1 MSMPEPA
8 REWLPLTAAQ
18 TGMWL
23 AQQVERANPV
33 YSIAERV
40 DITGA
45 LDPGLFER
53 AVRAVVAD
61 AEALR
66 LRFDEVDGDPRQAV
80 GPVPEHVLD
89 IVDLSARPDPEAAAD
104 EWVSSGA
111 REPVDLL
118 SWPLFTFALLKRG
131 PLAHTWF
138 LRVHHAILDGYS
150 GSLITRRVAEV
161 YTALSAAEPVP
172 DSGFGTLAELVGYD
186 ADYRAGEGAA
196 SDRAY
201 WTARFADL
209 PEPVTLAGRPPAVP
223 AAHERVAGR
232 VPAEQA
238 GALRGLARE
247 AGAAWPVVVFA
258 CVAAYLHRVSGARE
272 VVLGL
277 AVAARQSDIARRT
290 PGMVSN
296 AIPLRLALSPSMTVA
311 ELLRTT
317 AREVR
322 AALRH
327 QRYRYEDLHRDLGL
341 VGDRRRVWGPE
352 LNLVLY
358 DYDLSFTDA
367 TATVRSVSIGPE
379 EDLSLVVDGRGEGL
393 SIDFHAN
400 AALYGPDAVAD
411 HRDRMLRYL
420 ADLTAIGLDGEIGAI
435 EVLTE
440 AERAVLLRHPESGV
454 PVRVLTRAGAPALP
468 GRVGDV
474 HAATARSTGGDA
486 LFSAT
491 GELGVWSADGLV
503 RLCEPEAEPAEV
515 STNRGPHERSERVRV
530 LEGLFAEVLGV
541 DEVGPR
547 ESFFD
552 AGGHSL
558 SAIRLLSRVRSV
570 FGAEL
575 GIRQVFEAPTPVAI
589 AALLDGAAGARQA
602 LTRRARP
609 ERVPLSFAQ
618 QRLLIVNQVEG
629 GGAVYNHGLSLRLSG
644 ALDRAALAAALQDV
658 IDRHEVLRT
667 VFPEHEGVAW
677 QRVIEGARVALPVV
691 EVSDADLDGAV
702 ESLAC
707 RGFDLGRELPVR
719 AALFALAPDEHVL
732 LVVVHHIASD
742 GWSLV
747 PLARDLS
754 AAYTARHTG
763 HAPTWPPLPVQYAD
777 YALWQRELLGS
788 EDDEHSLAHRQVEHW
803 RSALAGLPDELV
815 LPADRPRPAR
825 ASHRGG
831 RVRFSIDAALHARL
845 AAVARAG
852 QASLFMLL
860 QAAVAVLLSKHG
872 AGEDI
877 PLGSSVAGR
886 TDDAL
891 DEVVGFFVNTLV
903 LRTDTSGNPSFTDL
917 LHRVREVDLAAQ
929 ANQDVPFERLVEVV
943 NPVRSLSRN
952 PLFQVMVGLQ
962 DAVEGTLDVAGLAV
976 SPHEVEVGV
985 AKFDLEFML
994 DELPGAGG
1002 VTGIVEY
1009 ATDLFDH
1016 ATAEALTARL
1026 LALLAQ
1032 VADAPDTALAD
1043 LDALTPADRARLH
1056 RWGAGADGE
1065 TIAVLGADGALLP
1078 PGCVG
1083 EPHAL
1088 LPGAP
1093 PRALGGRARWTATG
1107 ELVAVETAPDTPAE
1121 DDPGPVGRSSRVD
1134 VLCGLFAEVLG
1145 VDSVEP
1151 GENFFEVGGHS
1162 LSAIRLLSR
1171 VRSVFA
1177 AELGIRELFERP
1189 TPAGVAALLDG
1200 AAGARPRPSAR
1211 QRPERPPLSSAQRR
1225 LWFVNQL
1232 EAGAVYNHGLA
1243 LRLRGPLDRTAL
1255 AAAVTDLVGRHEVL
1269 RTVFP
1274 EVDGAPWQRVTPS
1287 AEALV
1292 PLPVV
1297 AVTEDDLA
1305 AAVRQRARRGF
1316 DLAAELPVRAALFA
1330 VSEDDHVL
1338 LIVVH
1343 HVASDGWSLGPMARD
1358 LSAAY
1363 AARRAGAAP
1372 DWPLLPL
1379 HYADYALWQQDLLG
1393 SEDDPDSIAAR
1404 QIGYWRAALADLP
1417 EELALPVDRPRPAR
1431 VSHRG
1436 GRVGFSITPDTH
1448 AGLAEVARA
1457 GRASLFMVVQ
1467 AAVAALLTRLGAG
1480 EDIPLGSPVAGR
1492 TDDALDDLVGFFVN
1506 TVVLR
1511 TDTAGDPAFTELLRR
1526 VREVNLSA
1534 QANQDVPF
1542 ERLVDVL
1549 SPERS
1554 LARHP
1559 LFQVVVSVENGPD
1572 AEVSLPGLSAAPY
1585 GIETGIAK
1593 FDLEFLLQ
1601 ERPSGDG
1608 GGCGGVDGVLNYST
1622 DLFDHPTAEAIAHRL
1637 ALVLAQV
1644 AERPDTAVGDLDL
1657 LDPAEARALLAAG
1670 HGVEADQPPQTFPEL
1685 VLEQVRAT
1693 PEAPAVLAENE
1704 VVAYADLDA
1713 RANRLARWL
1722 RRGGVGV
1729 EDVVALVLPRSVES
1743 VVAAL
1748 AVMKAGAAYLPID
1761 PHQPAG
1767 RIAALLAD
1775 AAPVRVLTLAECL
1788 AGLSDDPA
1796 LPDGAALPEDTVVL
1810 DDEAVVAEVAA
1821 EAGTPPETGLGP
1833 DNLAYVIF
1841 TSGSTGVPKGVAVS
1855 HRGLAAFA
1863 ASQVERF
1870 DVRADSRVLQFSSPS
1885 FDASVLELCMALPSG
1900 AAIVVP
1906 PRGPLAGEVLAEVL
1920 AERGV
1925 THALVP
1931 PAALAS
1937 VPPVELPEFRSLVVG
1952 GEACSVELV
1961 RRWSAGR
1968 RMVNA
1973 YGPTESTV
1981 VATTSGPLSPGPQ
1994 APPIGTP
2001 VHGTRVYVLDHR
2013 LRLAPPGVTGEL
2025 YIAGIGV
2032 ARGYLGRSAL
2042 TAHRFVADP
2051 FGPAGARM
2059 YRSGDLV
2066 RWTASGELRY
2076 EGRADQQVKL
2086 RGFRIEL
2093 GEVEA
2098 VVGGL
2103 PGVAAV
2109 AAVIR
2114 EDEPGAKRLVGY
2126 VVGSG
2131 ALERGL
2137 DLGDVRER
2145 AARVLPDYMVPSAFV
2160 ELPELPLTTSG
2171 KLDHAALP
2179 APVFAAADGTAP
2191 RDSRE
2196 AVLAGLVAEVLGLP
2210 SVGVH
2215 DGFFALGGDS
2225 IVSIQLVS
2233 KARKAGLLFTARDV
2247 FQHKTVAALAA
2258 VATEAEGVRA
2268 EADGAGIG
2276 ELAPTPIMHWLREL
2290 GGPLG
2295 RFSQAALVTTPATL
2309 SAGSLA
2315 EVLRAVLDRHDML
2328 RARLVDGPD
2337 WRLVV
2342 APPGTV
2348 AVEDLISRVD
2358 AAGLGQSE
2366 VDELVAAHA
2375 QRVWGELDPTAGAV
2389 LRAVWFDRG
2398 PERGLLLLAVHH
2410 LVVDGVSWRVLL
2422 PDLAA
2427 AGEGR
2432 DLDPVGTSFRTWS
2445 GLLAEEAARPAR
2457 TAELTHWRE
2466 VLEPP
2471 DPPLGAR
2478 PLDPALDVV
2487 ATAATLTVTLPED
2500 TTTALLTT
2508 APGSLRAG
2516 INDLLLT
2523 ALAAAVVDWRGRHGR
2538 GHSGEVLIDLEGH
2551 GRAEV
2556 FDGVDLT
2563 RTVGWFTAVHPVRL
2577 TPRVHD
2583 WRAFWAGGE
2592 PVGHALKRVKEQ
2604 LRAAPDDG
2612 LGFGLLRHLNP
2623 VTAPALRARPQ
2634 IAMNYL
2640 GRLELVDPGR
2650 GGPDAADWALAPG
2663 AAAVSDSTDP
2673 AAPLA
2678 HAITLNA
2685 AVRADGRLTA
2695 DWTYAAG
2702 LLTEPEVDALARTWF
2717 RAVDALLDHAS
2728 TPDAGGYSPSDLAL
2742 LSLSQDEIDL
2752 VEVEWRTTR

>member
-8 REWLPLTAAQ
+8 RVWLPLTAAQ

-45 LDPGLFER
+45 LDPVLFER

-80 GPVPEHVLD
+80 EPVPDHVLT

-104 EWVSSGA
+104 EWVRSGA

-161 YTALSAAEPVP
+161 YTALSTGEPVP

-186 ADYRAGEGAA
+186 ADYRAGEDAA
-196 SDRAY
+196 NDRAY

-209 PEPVTLAGRPPAVP
+209 PEPVTLAGGPPAVP

-232 VPAEQA
+232 VSADQA
-238 GALRGLARE
+238 GALRGLARD

-311 ELLRTT
+311 ELVRAT

-379 EDLSLVVDGRGEGL
+379 EDLSLVVDGRGDGL
-393 SIDFHAN
+393 AVDFHAN

-420 ADLTAIGLDGEIGAI
+420 ADLAAAGLDGRIGAI

-440 AERAVLLRHPESGV
+440 AERAVLPRHPETGV
-454 PVRVLTRAGAPALP
+454 PVRVLTAAGAPALP

-474 HAATARSTGGDA
+474 HALDGDGV
-486 LFSAT
+486 LSAT
-491 GELGVWSADGLV
+491 GELGAWSVDGLV

-515 STNRGPHERSERVRV
+515 TPNRGPHERTERVRV

-541 DEVGPR
+541 NEVGPR

-570 FGAEL
+570 FGVEL

-589 AALLDGAAGARQA
+589 AALLDGAAGARRA
-602 LTRRARP
+602 LTRRERP
-609 ERVPLSFAQ
+609 DRVPLSFAQ

-644 ALDRAALAAALQDV
+644 ALDRTALAAALQDV
-658 IDRHEVLRT
+658 VDRHEVLRT
-667 VFPEHEGVAW
+667 VFPEDGGVAW
-677 QRVIEGARVALPVV
+677 QRVVAGARVPLPVV
-691 EVSDADLDGAV
+691 EVSAADLGGAV
-702 ESLAC
+702 ESRAGQ
-707 RGFDLGRELPVR
+707 GFDLATEQPVR
-719 AALFALAPDEHVL
+719 AALFAVTPEEHVL

-754 AAYTARHTG
+754 AAYTARRADQ
-763 HAPTWPPLPVQYAD
+763 APTWPPLPVQYAD

-788 EDDEHSLAHRQVEHW
+788 EDDEHSLAHRQLQHW
-803 RSALAGLPDELV
+803 RSALAGLPDELA
-815 LPADRPRPAR
+815 LPVDRPRPAR
-825 ASHRGG
+825 ASHRGA
-831 RVRFSIDAALHARL
+831 RVRFTIDADLHARL

-852 QASLFMLL
+852 QASLFMLV

-877 PLGSSVAGR
+877 PLGSPVAGR

-903 LRTDTSGNPSFTDL
+903 LRTDTSGNPSFADL

-929 ANQDVPFERLVEVV
+929 ANQDVPFERLVEVL
-943 NPVRSLSRN
+943 NPARSLGRN
-952 PLFQVMVGLQ
+952 PLFQVMVALQ
-962 DAVEGTLDVAGLAV
+962 DVVDGTLDVPGLAV
-976 SPHEVEVGV
+976 RPHEVEVGA

-994 DELPGAGG
+994 DELPGSGG

-1032 VADAPDTALAD
+1032 VAAAPETTLAE
-1043 LDALTPADRARLH
+1043 LDALTPADRERLD
-1056 RWGAGADGE
+1056 RWGAAAGSDGE
-1065 TIAVLGADGALLP
+1065 TVVVLGADGALLP

-1093 PRALGGRARWTATG
+1093 PRALGGRARWTWTG
-1107 ELVAVETAPDTPAE
+1107 ELVAVDTAPHTPAE
-1121 DDPGPVGRSSRVD
+1121 DSLEAAGRSSRVD

-1145 VDSVEP
+1145 VDSVGP

-1171 VRSVFA
+1171 VRTVFA
-1177 AELGIRELFERP
+1177 AELGIRDLFERP
-1189 TPAGVAALLDG
+1189 TPVGVAALLDG

-1211 QRPERPPLSSAQRR
+1211 PRPERPPLSSAQRR

-1232 EAGAVYNHGLA
+1232 EAGAAYNHGLA
-1243 LRLRGPLDRTAL
+1243 LRLRGPLDRAAL

-1274 EVDGAPWQRVTPS
+1274 EVDGTPWQRVTPS

-1305 AAVRQRARRGF
+1305 AAVEQRARRGF

-1358 LSAAY
+1358 LSAGY
-1363 AARRAGAAP
+1363 AARRGGAAP
-1372 DWPLLPL
+1372 DWPELPL

-1404 QIGYWRAALADLP
+1404 QIGYWRSALADLP

-1436 GRVGFSITPDTH
+1436 GRVGFGVDAATH

-1526 VREVNLSA
+1526 VREVNLAA

-1572 AEVSLPGLSAAPY
+1572 AVVSLPGLSAAPY

-1601 ERPSGDG
+1601 ERPG
-1608 GGCGGVDGVLNYST
+1608 GGVDGVLNYST
-1622 DLFDHPTAEAIAHRL
+1622 DLFDHSTAEAIARRL

-1670 HGVEADQPPQTFPEL
+1670 GGAAAQLPPQTFPEL
-1685 VLEQVRAT
+1685 VLDQVRAT

-1775 AAPVRVLTLAECL
+1775 AAPVRVLTLAECR
-1788 AGLSDDPA
+1788 AGLPE
-1796 LPDGAALPEDTVVL
+1796 GAVTL
-1810 DDEAVVAEVAA
+1810 DDAAVVAEVAA
-1821 EAGTPPETGLGP
+1821 EAGTPPATGLGP

-1906 PRGPLAGEVLAEVL
+1906 PRGPLAGEVLADVL
-1920 AERGV
+1920 AGRGV

-1937 VPPVELPEFRSLVVG
+1937 VPPVQLPRFRSLVVG

-1994 APPIGTP
+1994 APSIGTP
-2001 VHGTRVYVLDHR
+2001 IRGTRVYVLDHR

-2051 FGPAGARM
+2051 FGPAGSRM

-2114 EDEPGAKRLVGY
+2114 EDAPGAKRLVGY

-2131 ALERGL
+2131 VGSGGL

-2171 KLDHAALP
+2171 KLDHTALP

-2258 VATEAEGVRA
+2258 VATEAGVARM

-2276 ELAPTPIMHWLREL
+2276 ELAPTPVMHWLREL

-2328 RARLVDGPD
+2328 RARLVDGQD

-2348 AVEDLISRVD
+2348 AVEDLVSRVD
-2358 AAGLGQSE
+2358 AAGLDQSE

-2375 QRVWGELDPTAGAV
+2375 RRVWGELDPTEGAV

-2432 DLDPVGTSFRTWS
+2432 ELDPVGTSFRTWA

-2457 TAELTHWRE
+2457 TAELTHWRD
-2466 VLEPP
+2466 VLRPP

-2478 PLDPALDVV
+2478 PLDPAVDVV

-2523 ALAAAVVDWRGRHGR
+2523 ALAVAVVDWRGRHGR

-2556 FDGVDLT
+2556 FEGVDLT

-2583 WRAFWAGGE
+2583 WRAFWAGGD

-2612 LGFGLLRHLNP
+2612 LGYGLLRYLNP
-2623 VTAPALRARPQ
+2623 VTAPELRARPQ

-2702 LLTEPEVDALARTWF
+2702 LLTEPEIDALARTWF
-2717 RAVDALLDHAS
+2717 RALDALLDHAS